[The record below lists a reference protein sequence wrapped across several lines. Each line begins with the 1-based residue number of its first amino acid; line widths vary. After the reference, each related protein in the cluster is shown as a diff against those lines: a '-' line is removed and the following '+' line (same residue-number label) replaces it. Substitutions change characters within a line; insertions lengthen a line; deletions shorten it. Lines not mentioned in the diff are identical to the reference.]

1 MITWEELLRYQ
12 VHPDVWLVVGALAVM
27 YAVAVRRWA
36 TGPPAARRRRG
47 LVFAVGLVLLW
58 VATDWPIDDVAERSL
73 LSVHMAQ
80 YLVLAMVAPGLML
93 LGLPRQ
99 VVDRMLAGPARR
111 ALARGASRPW
121 AAWLVVNLVLIVSH
135 WNPVIEA
142 YLGNSLVHLAMHIV
156 WFASGVVLWW
166 PVMSPLPDVPR
177 LSPPAAIGYLFVQS
191 VVPTIPASFL
201 TLGGTPLFAAYER
214 LPKPPGLDVITDQQ
228 IAGLLMKIGGG
239 IVLWIAIAIIFFRW
253 SLREGQAHSATSRH
267 DASGTRGAMKSRR
280 DQ

>member
-1 MITWEELLRYQ
+1 MTTWDELLRYQ
-12 VHPDVWLVVGALAVM
+12 AHPDVWLVVGAVAVM
-27 YAVAVRRWA
+27 YAVAVRRWT
-36 TGPPAARRRRG
+36 TGPSAERRRRG
-47 LVFAVGLVLLW
+47 LAFAAGLVLLW
-58 VATDWPIDDVAERSL
+58 VAADWPMDDVAERSL

-80 YLVLAMVAPGLML
+80 YLVLAMIAPGLML
-93 LGLPRQ
+93 LGLPQ
-99 VVDRMLAGPARR
+99 DVVDRMLAGRGRR
-111 ALARGASRPW
+111 ALARVAARPW
-121 AAWLVVNLVLIVSH
+121 AAWLVVNAVLVTSH

-166 PVMSPLPDVPR
+166 PVLSPLPDVPR

-201 TLGGTPLFAAYER
+201 TLGDTPLFAAYER
-214 LPKPPGLDVITDQQ
+214 LPKPPGLDAVTDQQ

-253 SLREGQAHSATSRH
+253 SLREDEGSRGSSRQDATGSV
-267 DASGTRGAMKSRR
+267 AP
-280 DQ
+280 